1 MPNITPEVDET
12 EVQEVQDQDQE
23 TPETETQAPAETPA
37 ADEPEEQV
45 VDSFFDGE
53 TSIPLTLGQH
63 KKRGKDI
70 FLPTARPRLDIS
82 KENVQA
88 TWSKVNALFKWIGY
102 GNVLTVLAKEVLGP
116 IATEASEAGFEGDDF
131 NEIKFWDSFRKGFDP
146 RERKKSGPTLKEIQ
160 EQLVAMANEVLELVT
175 KLQSG
180 TPLSESEQ
188 NRLAEIKIAQ
198 VKLTEAKSKKERR
211 GKTPTAKEEKTAK
224 PAKK

>member
-12 EVQEVQDQDQE
+12 EVQETQEVQE
-23 TPETETQAPAETPA
+23 TPDAETQATPEVN
-37 ADEPEEQV
+37 DEPEEQV